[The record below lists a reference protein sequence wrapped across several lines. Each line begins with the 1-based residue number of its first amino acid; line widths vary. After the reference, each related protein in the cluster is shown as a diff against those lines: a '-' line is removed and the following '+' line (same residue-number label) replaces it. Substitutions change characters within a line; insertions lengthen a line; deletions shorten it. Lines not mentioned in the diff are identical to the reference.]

1 MGSTDNFR
9 IERSAHGD
17 TSAIRVAGELD
28 SAGCDRLAEL
38 FEQTIAAGDVSE
50 LVIDLSQL
58 SFIDSAGLRA
68 VIIIE
73 RIAQAQGVQLVLV
86 PPPEPLLDLLRI
98 TGLATRMTLA
108 ADADEARPDQFTER
122 IELELSCDL
131 SAPGI
136 ARAEVRGAIQRT
148 HAAEDPFT
156 AVLLTSEI
164 VTNAVRHSANDG
176 REPITMRIVCFE
188 DRLQVEVIDPGPG
201 FDPANVS
208 PEPTDLGG
216 RGLMVVDRSA
226 RRWGTRRMASADGE
240 RFCVWFELEAGPGQ
254 SPAIALDG

>member
-1 MGSTDNFR
+1 VGSTDNFR
-9 IERSAHGD
+9 IACSAHGG
-17 TSAIRVAGELD
+17 TSTIRVAGELD
-28 SAGCDRLAEL
+28 SAGCDRVAEL
-38 FEQTIAAGDVSE
+38 FEQTIAAGNVAE
-50 LVIDLSQL
+50 LVVDLSQL

-73 RIAQAQGVQLVLV
+73 RTAQAQGVQLILV
-86 PPPEPLLDLLRI
+86 PPPEPLFDLLRI
-98 TGLATRMTLA
+98 TGLATRLTLA
-108 ADADEARPDQFTER
+108 SDADEARPDQFAER
-122 IELELSCDL
+122 IELDLPCDL

-136 ARAEVRGAIQRT
+136 ARAEVRAAIQRT
-148 HAAEDPFT
+148 HAAADPFT

-226 RRWGTRRMASADGE
+226 RRWGTRRMPSADGE
-240 RFCVWFELEAGPGQ
+240 RFCVWFELETSPGQ
-254 SPAIALDG
+254 SSAVAADG